1 MKYGYSFKDGE
12 SVDEE
17 MSMTRG
23 YGFGDE
29 VKRRIMIGTY
39 ALSAGYYDAYYLKAQ
54 KVRTLIRQEFA
65 MALSK
70 CDLLLTPTTP
80 SVAFALG
87 EKIEAPY
94 EMYLSDLYTL
104 PVNIA
109 GNPAISVPC
118 GFVQGLPVGLHLI
131 GRPFDEATLLRAANA
146 YQEETHWHE
155 QAPQSK
161 Y

>member
-1 MKYGYSFKDGE
+1 
-12 SVDEE
+12 
-17 MSMTRG
+17 
-23 YGFGDE
+23 
-29 VKRRIMIGTY
+29 
-39 ALSAGYYDAYYLKAQ
+39 
-54 KVRTLIRQEFA
+54 